1 MGTTH
6 STDKEMSEKEV
17 CNSPKY

>member
-1 MGTTH
+1 MGTTD